1 MFDRALLAL
10 PHAAR
15 TFALLVLCAL
25 VQAGAIIG
33 QSLALASALS
43 GIWSGAAFSEQALA
57 ITVFISCYGVRQ
69 ILVLTRDTLLD
80 RYARTC
86 AAELRDRLLH
96 AIFCGSAGLAARM
109 GSPVLAD
116 TAIQGVDQVE
126 SYIRVIMPKM
136 AELVVITMPVLVCVF
151 VLDWVSGI
159 ILLVL
164 LPVAVLFMVLI
175 GLSARARAERQYASY
190 QVLSNHFVDTLRGV
204 RTLRA
209 FGVAQRYADAVYAVS
224 ERFRKATMRT
234 MGVATLSSSVLD
246 LIATCG
252 VAAVSIMLGFRL
264 LDGSLVLFT
273 GLAVLVLSPEYFK
286 PLREFASDFH
296 ASLDGKN
303 ALASIQRI
311 IGDGTGSSG
320 DATNRSG
327 NSIPVSSWTAESHL
341 SLDNVSFTYDET
353 SAPAIRDASFGLH
366 GFERVAIV
374 GPSGAGK
381 STLVDLLGGFKSPTA
396 GTMEWNGRQLDSLDD
411 FAWQSQVIYIPQHPY
426 IFHATLRDNIAFYNP
441 DAPLTRVQEAVHAMG
456 LEQLVAELP
465 DGLDTIIG
473 EGGRSLSGGQAH
485 RIALARAF
493 LDPQRRILLF
503 DEPTAHLDI
512 ETELELKQRM
522 LPLMEGHLV
531 VFATHRLH
539 WLADMD
545 RVIRLEGGKI
555 LAEESPAT
563 EAPLAL
569 GGELRAIAQ
578 KSPSPIYEAREASP
592 AFCEAE
598 TATHSQH
605 GAGSENA
612 MGADG
617 DSASPGAPSSVPPG
631 ASPSTSSSATSSAPS
646 SSRRWILSYVRGN
659 RKLLAAACALGVA
672 AFACAAMLMF
682 CSGYLIGYTAQPDAL
697 LIAIMMPMAFVQL
710 FGIGRPIARYFQRL
724 TSHDWVF
731 RVTSDLRK
739 RLYLAVERRAADLR
753 YERTSGDYL
762 GLLSEDIGHLQ
773 NLFLRVAMPVVVAI
787 VLIALSVIACVFF
800 DPAFAGIV
808 LVVML
813 VVAAVVPFA
822 ALCASRNQAARARHM
837 TAQLYD
843 TLTDNVMGSTDW
855 VFAGR
860 GAAFCRSNARE
871 EARLRALQARVRS
884 IQRVARLVIS
894 LLFAALACIAMMWA
908 AGYFGGGPGAGG
920 NWVIAFTL
928 VVFPLAEA
936 VLGLPEA
943 AQSAESHLGA
953 LDRLYEAG
961 TSDPEDAAIDS
972 RADAEPVCAASCLAF
987 EDVSFA
993 YEVAGSVLNE
1003 AAAPVLKNFS
1013 LVVEPGQRI
1022 AILGRSGVGKST
1034 MLALA
1039 RGDVTPVAGDVHVFG
1054 MAPDRIADISH
1065 YVGVVAQDAY
1075 LFNQTLRQN
1084 VVLARTGISDD
1095 DVSDALVRVGLGP
1108 LLDSLPHGLDTLMGE
1123 SGARFSGGE
1132 RQRIALARI
1141 LLSPAPLVLFD
1152 EPAVGLDSVTEHAL
1166 FDAIFDTLADRTLV
1180 VVTHHLQEVDRFDR
1194 VIFIEDGCISL
1205 DGAPAD
1211 LARENLRY
1219 RQLLAL
1225 DCSC

>member
-15 TFALLVLCAL
+15 AFALLVLCAL
-25 VQAGAIIG
+25 VQAGTIIG
-33 QSLALASALS
+33 QSLALAGALS
-43 GIWSGAAFSEQALA
+43 NIWAGAAFGEQALA
-57 ITVFISCYGVRQ
+57 IAVFIGCFGVRH
-69 ILVLTRDTLLD
+69 ILVLVRDTLLD

-86 AAELRDRLLH
+86 AAELRNRLLH
-96 AIFCGSAGLAARM
+96 TIFCGSAGLAARV

-136 AELVVITMPVLVCVF
+136 AELMAITVPVLVCAF

-190 QVLSNHFVDTLRGV
+190 QVLSNHFIDTLRGV

-209 FGVAQRYADAVYAVS
+209 FGVAQRYADTVYAVS

-234 MGVATLSSSVLD
+234 MGVAMLSGSVLD

-252 VAAVSIMLGFRL
+252 IAAVSIMLGFRL
-264 LDGSLVLFT
+264 LDGSLMLFT

-311 IGDGTGSSG
+311 IGNGAESSG
-320 DATNRSG
+320 DATNPSVD
-327 NSIPVSSWTAESHL
+327 STSASSWTAESHL
-341 SLDNVSFTYDET
+341 ALDNVCFAYDET
-353 SAPAIRDASFGLH
+353 SVPAIHDASFDLH
-366 GFERVAIV
+366 GFEHVAIV

-381 STLVDLLGGFKSPTA
+381 STLVDILGGFKSPTT
-396 GTMEWNGRQLDSLDD
+396 GTIGWDGRQLNSLDD
-411 FAWQSQVIYIPQHPY
+411 PAWQSQVIYIPQHPY
-426 IFHATLRDNIAFYNP
+426 IFHATLRDNIAFYSP
-441 DAPLTRVQEAVHAMG
+441 DAPLARVQAAVHAMG

-465 DGLDTIIG
+465 DGLDTVIG
-473 EGGRSLSGGQAH
+473 EGGRTLSGGQAH

-522 LPLMEGHLV
+522 LPLMEGRLV

-545 RVIRLEGGKI
+545 RVIHLEGGKI
-555 LAEESPAT
+555 FAEEPSDSEVPHAR
-563 EAPLAL
+563 
-569 GGELRAIAQ
+569 GGGLEAIAQ
-578 KSPSPIYEAREASP
+578 GMPSPFCAAGEAPSPNCEAWTASSP
-592 AFCEAE
+592 FCEAE
-598 TATHSQH
+598 DTPYPQP
-605 GAGSENA
+605 GQESESA

-617 DSASPGAPSSVPPG
+617 DSATSGAFPDANSG
-631 ASPSTSSSATSSAPS
+631 ASS

-710 FGIGRPIARYFQRL
+710 FGIGRPVARYFQRL

-739 RLYLAVERRAADLR
+739 RLYLAVERRAADPR

-773 NLFLRVAMPVVVAI
+773 NLFLRVVMPVVVAI
-787 VLIALSVIACVFF
+787 ALIALSAIACAFF
-800 DPAFAGIV
+800 DLSFAGIV

-813 VVAAVVPFA
+813 VAAAVVPLA
-822 ALCASRNQAARARHM
+822 ALGVSRNQAARAKRM

-860 GAAFCRSNARE
+860 GAAFCRSNACE
-871 EARLRALQARVRS
+871 EARLRALQARVRAM
-884 IQRVARLVIS
+884 QRAARLAIS

-943 AQSAESHLGA
+943 AQSAESHMGA
-953 LDRLYEAG
+953 LDRLQEAG
-961 TSDPEDAAIDS
+961 ASDPEDAAIDS
-972 RADAEPVCAASCLAF
+972 RAEAGPVCTAPYLAF

-993 YEVAGSVLNE
+993 YEVAGSALNE
-1003 AAAPVLKNFS
+1003 AAVPVLKNFS
-1013 LVVEPGQRI
+1013 LVVEPGQKI

-1039 RGDVTPVAGDVHVFG
+1039 RGDITPVAGDVHVFG
-1054 MAPDRIADISH
+1054 MAPDRISDVSR

-1095 DVSDALVRVGLGP
+1095 DVRDALVRVGLGP

-1152 EPAVGLDSVTEHAL
+1152 EPTVGLDPVTEHAL

-1194 VIFIEDGCISL
+1194 VIFIEDGCILL
-1205 DGAPAD
+1205 DGTPTD